1 MQNREPYMQKIIGNR
16 YTKTK
21 ASFEKSLCLFLYQ
34 LGKKGKSL
42 KTCLNIS
49 GLGMQ
54 FKGVKAVQNVSMN
67 LEEGKLYALI
77 GTNGAGKTTIINMIS
92 GVLKPTAGTICFQET
107 DITGMR
113 PDRIAKMGV
122 TRTYQNLR
130 LFKKMTVLDNVL
142 MGAQMHSTCGAWE
155 SVFQTSRFR
164 ENEKSM
170 REHARRMLD
179 IMGIAAFEK
188 ELAGSLPYGNQR
200 KLEIARILA
209 SNPKLLLLDE
219 PAAGMNPQE
228 SHELVDIIRGIQ
240 KEFGLTILLIEHDM
254 KVVMNLC
261 EYIYCMAAGEVIAEG
276 GPEAIRNN
284 PRVIEAYLGK
294 RASHVTN

>member
-1 MQNREPYMQKIIGNR
+1 
-16 YTKTK
+16 
-21 ASFEKSLCLFLYQ
+21 
-34 LGKKGKSL
+34 
-42 KTCLNIS
+42 
-49 GLGMQ
+49 MQ
-54 FKGVKAVQNVSMN
+54 FKGVKAVQNVSMK

-92 GVLKPTAGTICFQET
+92 GVLKPTSGTISFQGT

-113 PDRIAKMGV
+113 PDKIAKMGV

-142 MGAQMHSTCGAWE
+142 MGAQMHNTCGAWE
-155 SVFQTSRFR
+155 SVLQTPRFR
-164 ENEKSM
+164 ESERSM

-179 IMGIAAFEK
+179 IMGISAYEN
-188 ELAGSLPYGNQR
+188 EIAGSLPYGNQR

-209 SNPKLLLLDE
+209 SDPKLLLLDE

-228 SHELVDIIRGIQ
+228 SRELVDIIRGIQ
-240 KEFGLTILLIEHDM
+240 KEFDLTILLIEHDM

-276 GPEAIRNN
+276 LPEEIRSN

-294 RASHVTN
+294 RAKHAAD

>member
-1 MQNREPYMQKIIGNR
+1 MAESEESAGE
-16 YTKTK
+16 
-21 ASFEKSLCLFLYQ
+21 EKVLS
-34 LGKKGKSL
+34 
-42 KTCLNIS
+42 TCLSIND
-49 GLGMQ
+49 LEMQ
-54 FKGVKAVQNVSMN
+54 FKGVKAVQNVSME

-92 GVLKPTAGTICFQET
+92 GVLTPTSGKISYYGE

-113 PDRIAKMGV
+113 PDKIARKGI

-142 MGAQMHSTCGAWE
+142 MGAQMHSSCGAWQ
-155 SVFQTSRFR
+155 SIFQTPKFR
-164 ENEKSM
+164 QSEEAMKAQ
-170 REHARRMLD
+170 ARRMLE
-179 IMGIAAFEK
+179 IMGIAEY
-188 ELAGSLPYGNQR
+188 ENEMAGSLPYGNQR

-228 SHELVDIIRGIQ
+228 SEELVEIIRKIS

-261 EYIYCMAAGEVIAEG
+261 EYIYCMAAGQVIAKG
-276 GPEAIRNN
+276 KPEEIRKD
-284 PRVIEAYLGK
+284 PKVIEAYLGK
-294 RASHVTN
+294 RAKDAAN

>member
-170 REHARRMLD
+170 REHARKMLD

-228 SHELVDIIRGIQ
+228 SHVGYYSGDSKGIWIDHS
-240 KEFGLTILLIEHDM
+240 F
-254 KVVMNLC
+254 N
-261 EYIYCMAAGEVIAEG
+261 
-276 GPEAIRNN
+276 
-284 PRVIEAYLGK
+284 
-294 RASHVTN
+294 

>member
-1 MQNREPYMQKIIGNR
+1 M
-16 YTKTK
+16 
-21 ASFEKSLCLFLYQ
+21 S
-34 LGKKGKSL
+34 
-42 KTCLNIS
+42 TCLNIS
-49 GLGMQ
+49 DLEMQ

-92 GVLKPTAGTICFQET
+92 GVLKPTSGKITYFGE

-113 PDRIAKMGV
+113 PDKIAKMGI

-142 MGAQMHSTCGAWE
+142 MGAQMHSTCGSWQ
-155 SVFQTSRFR
+155 SVFQTPKFHQS
-164 ENEKSM
+164 EEEM
-170 REHARRMLD
+170 RRQARKMLD
-179 IMGIAAFEK
+179 IMGISAYEN
-188 ELAGSLPYGNQR
+188 EVAGSLPYGNQR

-228 SHELVDIIRGIQ
+228 SKELVDIIRNIRQ
-240 KEFGLTILLIEHDM
+240 EFELTILLIEHDM

-261 EYIYCMAAGEVIAEG
+261 EYIYCMAAGEVIAKGE
-276 GPEAIRNN
+276 PEAIRQD
-284 PRVIEAYLGK
+284 PKVIEAYLGK
-294 RASHVTN
+294 RARDAAN

>member
-170 REHARRMLD
+170 REHARKMLD

-188 ELAGSLPYGNQR
+188 ELADTVHPS
-200 KLEIARILA
+200 I
-209 SNPKLLLLDE
+209 
-219 PAAGMNPQE
+219 
-228 SHELVDIIRGIQ
+228 
-240 KEFGLTILLIEHDM
+240 
-254 KVVMNLC
+254 
-261 EYIYCMAAGEVIAEG
+261 
-276 GPEAIRNN
+276 
-284 PRVIEAYLGK
+284 
-294 RASHVTN
+294 

>member
-1 MQNREPYMQKIIGNR
+1 MN
-16 YTKTK
+16 
-21 ASFEKSLCLFLYQ
+21 
-34 LGKKGKSL
+34 
-42 KTCLNIS
+42 TCLSVNN
-49 GLGMQ
+49 LEMQ
-54 FKGVKAVQNVSMN
+54 FKGVKAVQNVTME

-92 GVLKPTAGTICFQET
+92 GLLKPTSGTIQLYGT

-113 PDRIAKMGV
+113 ADKIARMGI

-130 LFKKMTVLDNVL
+130 LFKKSTVLDNVM
-142 MGAQMHSTCGAWE
+142 MGAQMHSTCGAWQ
-155 SVFQTSRFR
+155 SIFQTSRFR
-164 ENEKSM
+164 KTEEEM
-170 REHARRMLD
+170 RAHSRKMLD
-179 IMGIAAFEK
+179 IMGLSSYEN

-209 SNPKLLLLDE
+209 SSPKLLLLDE

-228 SHELVDIIRGIQ
+228 SQELAEIIRGIR
-240 KEFGLTILLIEHDM
+240 ENFGLTILLIEHDM

-261 EYIYCMAAGEVIAEG
+261 EYIYCMAAGEVIAKG
-276 GPEAIRNN
+276 LPEEIRQN

-294 RASHVTN
+294 RARNAAS